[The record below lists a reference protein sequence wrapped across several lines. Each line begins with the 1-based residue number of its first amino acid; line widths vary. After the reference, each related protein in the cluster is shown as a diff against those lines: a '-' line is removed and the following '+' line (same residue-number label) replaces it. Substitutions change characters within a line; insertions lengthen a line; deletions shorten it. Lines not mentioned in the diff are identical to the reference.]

1 LVIASIRG
9 TLSTKTTSQL
19 VVDVNGVGYL
29 INVTGATAAKLGI
42 GEQVSLFTAMVVR
55 EDAMTLFGFLTA
67 LEQELFD
74 LLRSVTGVGPK
85 SALAILGSL
94 STAEIASAVA
104 LDNDAA
110 FKAVSGIGPKTA
122 KLITV
127 TLAGK
132 LSHLVLVSAADSA
145 PKETDFGSVVQALVS
160 LGWPEKSSQDAVR
173 EAAATIKSGEG
184 RDVVLRLALSKLGN
198 SKSTLAGNK

>member
-1 LVIASIRG
+1 VIASLRG
-9 TLSTKTTSQL
+9 TVSAKTANQL
-19 VVDVNGVGYL
+19 VIDVNGVGYL
-29 INVTGATAAKLGI
+29 VHVTPKT
-42 GEQVSLFTAMVVR
+42 SSRFTIASQCDVFTVMIVR
-55 EDAMTLFGFLTA
+55 EDSMTLFGFETS

-85 SALAILGSL
+85 SALAILGTL

-104 LDNDAA
+104 LDNDSA

-132 LSHLVLVSAADSA
+132 LSHLVLVDQAHEDSN
-145 PKETDFGSVVQALVS
+145 ETNFGSVVEALVS
-160 LGWPEKSSQDAVR
+160 LGWPERSAQEAVR
-173 EAAATIKSGEG
+173 EVAQKLNKGEG
-184 RDVVLRLALSKLGN
+184 REVVLRQALSKLGAN
-198 SKSTLAGNK
+198 KSSAASN

>member
-1 LVIASIRG
+1 VIASIRG
-9 TLSTKTTSQL
+9 TINAKTSSQL

-29 INVTGATAAKLGI
+29 LNVTSTTAAKQEI
-42 GEQVSLFTAMVVR
+42 GGQASMLTTLVVR
-55 EDAMTLFGFLTA
+55 EDAMTLYGFLTA

-104 LDNDAA
+104 LDNDSA

-132 LSHLVLVSAADSA
+132 LSHLVLAKRDVVE
-145 PKETDFGSVVQALVS
+145 PTETDYGSVVEALVS
-160 LGWPEKSSQDAVR
+160 LGWPEKSAQDAVR
-173 EAAATIKSGEG
+173 EVAAGAKPGEG
-184 RDVVLRLALSKLGN
+184 RNVVLRLALSRLGN
-198 SKSTLAGNK
+198 SKSTLSGGK

>member
-1 LVIASIRG
+1 MIASLRG
-9 TLSTKTTSQL
+9 KLSAKTTNQL

-29 INVTGATAAKLGI
+29 VYVTANTSVHFSLGD
-42 GEQVSLFTAMVVR
+42 EVQLFTAMVVR
-55 EDAMTLFGFLTA
+55 EDAMTLFGFRSS

-85 SALAILGSL
+85 SALAILGTI
-94 STAEIASAVA
+94 STAEIATAVA
-104 LDNDAA
+104 LDDDAT

-132 LSHLVLVSAADSA
+132 LSHLVLEEQVNRDSADS
-145 PKETDFGSVVQALVS
+145 DLGSVVEALVS
-160 LGWPEKSSQDAVR
+160 LGWPERAAQEAVKSASASV
-173 EAAATIKSGEG
+173 KKGEG
-184 RDVVLRLALSKLGN
+184 REVVLRLALSKLGSNKSSSGN
-198 SKSTLAGNK
+198 S

>member
-1 LVIASIRG
+1 VIASIRG
-9 TLSTKTTSQL
+9 TVGAKTAHQL

-29 INVTGATAAKLGI
+29 VNVTPNTSAKYSVGV
-42 GEQVSLFTAMVVR
+42 EAQLFTTMVVR
-55 EDAMTLFGFLTA
+55 EDAMTLYGFLTA

-104 LDNDAA
+104 LDNDSA

-132 LSHLVLVSAADSA
+132 LSHLVLAKSEAVE
-145 PKETDFGSVVQALVS
+145 PNETDYGSVVEALVS
-160 LGWPEKSSQDAVR
+160 LGWPEKSAQDAVR
-173 EAAATIKSGEG
+173 EVAAEAKRGEG
-184 RDVVLRLALSKLGN
+184 RNVVLRLALSRLGN
-198 SKSTLAGNK
+198 SKSTLSGGK

>member
-1 LVIASIRG
+1 MIASLRGTVSAKTAHQLVI
-9 TLSTKTTSQL
+9 
-19 VVDVNGVGYL
+19 DVNGVGYL
-29 INVTGATAAKLGI
+29 VHVTPKTSAQFSTGSDCAIYTVMI
-42 GEQVSLFTAMVVR
+42 VR
-55 EDAMTLFGFLTA
+55 EDSMTLFGFETS

-85 SALAILGSL
+85 SALAILGAL
-94 STAEIASAVA
+94 TTAEIASAVA

-132 LSHLVLVSAADSA
+132 LSHLVLIDQNDEKLNESN
-145 PKETDFGSVVQALVS
+145 FGSVVEALVS
-160 LGWPEKSSQDAVR
+160 LGWAERSAQETVR
-173 EAAATIKSGEG
+173 EVVQTLKKGEG
-184 RDVVLRLALSKLGN
+184 REVVLRQSLSRLGA
-198 SKSTLAGNK
+198 SKSSAGK

>member
-1 LVIASIRG
+1 MIASIRG
-9 TLSTKTTSQL
+9 KLNAKTAHQL

-29 INVTGATAAKLGI
+29 VHVTPNTASKFLI
-42 GEQVSLFTAMVVR
+42 GDETALFTAMVVR
-55 EDAMTLFGFLTA
+55 EDAMTLFGFQTA

-85 SALAILGSL
+85 SALAILGAL
-94 STAEIASAVA
+94 TTAQIASAVA
-104 LDNDAA
+104 VDDDAA

-132 LSHLVLVSAADSA
+132 LSHLVLVDQPESISTDADL
-145 PKETDFGSVVQALVS
+145 GSVVNALVS
-160 LGWPEKSSQDAVR
+160 LGWPERAAQEAVKT
-173 EAAATIKSGEG
+173 AAAEVKKGDG
-184 RDVVLRLALSKLGN
+184 REVVLRLALGKLGAN
-198 SKSTLAGNK
+198 KSSNGIS

>member
-1 LVIASIRG
+1 VIASIRG
-9 TLSTKTTSQL
+9 KLSAKTAHQL

-29 INVTGATAAKLGI
+29 IHVTPNTAAKLLMGD
-42 GEQVSLFTAMVVR
+42 EASLFTAMVVR
-55 EDAMTLFGFLTA
+55 EDAMTLFGFQTA

-85 SALAILGSL
+85 SALAILGAMT
-94 STAEIASAVA
+94 TAQIASAVA
-104 LDNDAA
+104 LDDDAA

-132 LSHLVLVSAADSA
+132 LSHLVLVEQSEKVSGND
-145 PKETDFGSVVQALVS
+145 DLGSVVDALIS
-160 LGWPEKSSQDAVR
+160 LGWPERSAQEAVKSVAV
-173 EAAATIKSGEG
+173 TLKKGEG
-184 RDVVLRLALSKLGN
+184 REVALRLALSKLGA
-198 SKSTLAGNK
+198 SKSSTGVM

>member
-1 LVIASIRG
+1 
-9 TLSTKTTSQL
+9 
-19 VVDVNGVGYL
+19 VVDVSGVGYL
-29 INVTGATAAKLGI
+29 IHVTPNTSAKFSI
-42 GEQVSLFTAMVVR
+42 GEETQLFTAMVVR
-55 EDAMTLFGFLTA
+55 EDAMTLFGFQSS

-85 SALAILGSL
+85 SALAILGAL

-132 LSHLVLVSAADSA
+132 LSHLVLVDQTDRVSAESDL
-145 PKETDFGSVVQALVS
+145 GSVVEALVS
-160 LGWPEKSSQDAVR
+160 LGWPERSAQEAVR
-173 EAAATIKSGEG
+173 DASASVKKGEG
-184 RDVVLRLALSKLGN
+184 LEVILRLALSKLGATKSASG
-198 SKSTLAGNK
+198 SK

>member
-1 LVIASIRG
+1 VIASIRG

-29 INVTGATAAKLGI
+29 LNVTGSTAAKLGL
-42 GEQVSLFTAMVVR
+42 GEEVSLFTTLVVR
-55 EDAMTLFGFLTA
+55 EDAMTLFGFMTS

-94 STAEIASAVA
+94 TTAEIASAVA

-110 FKAVSGIGPKTA
+110 FRAVSGIGPKTA

-132 LSHLVLVSAADSA
+132 LSHLVLMPSADTA
-145 PKETDFGSVVQALVS
+145 PKETDFGSVVVALVS
-160 LGWPEKSSQDAVR
+160 LGWPEKASQDAVR
-173 EAAATIKSGEG
+173 DVASSIKPGDG

-198 SKSTLAGNK
+198 SKSILAGAK

>member
-1 LVIASIRG
+1 M
-9 TLSTKTTSQL
+9 
-19 VVDVNGVGYL
+19 VDVNGVGYL
-29 INVTGATAAKLGI
+29 LNVTGTTAAKLAL
-42 GEQVSLFTAMVVR
+42 GEEVSLFTAMVVR
-55 EDAMTLFGFLTA
+55 EDAMTLFGFMSE

-85 SALAILGSL
+85 SALAILGAL

-104 LDNDAA
+104 LDNDSA

-132 LSHLVLVSAADSA
+132 LSHLVLVSNQENT
-145 PKETDFGSVVQALVS
+145 PKETDFGSVVEALVS
-160 LGWPEKSSQDAVR
+160 LGWPERAAQEAVR
-173 EAAATIKSGEG
+173 EAAASVKPGEG
-184 RDVVLRLALSKLGN
+184 RDVVLRMALSKLGN
-198 SKSTLAGNK
+198 NKSTLAGSN

>member
-1 LVIASIRG
+1 VIASIRG
-9 TLSTKTTSQL
+9 TLTTKTNGQL

-29 INVTGATAAKLGI
+29 LNVTGTTASKLSI

-55 EDAMTLFGFLTA
+55 EDAMTLFGFSTS

-85 SALAILGSL
+85 SALAILGAL

-132 LSHLVLVSAADSA
+132 FSHLVLTSSAEST
-145 PKETDFGSVVQALVS
+145 PKETDYGSVVEALVS
-160 LGWPEKSSQDAVR
+160 LGWPERAAQDAVR
-173 EAAATIKSGEG
+173 EVSATAKAGDG

-198 SKSTLAGNK
+198 SKSTLAGSK

>member
-1 LVIASIRG
+1 MIASIRG
-9 TLSTKTTSQL
+9 KLSAKTTSQL

-29 INVTGATAAKLGI
+29 VNVTPNTSAAFSLGD
-42 GEQVSLFTAMVVR
+42 ETQLFTAMVVR
-55 EDAMTLFGFLTA
+55 EDAMTLFGFRSA

-85 SALAILGSL
+85 SALAILGAL
-94 STAEIASAVA
+94 STSDIATAVA
-104 LDNDAA
+104 LDDDAA

-132 LSHLVLVSAADSA
+132 LSHLVLQEQASKINVESDL
-145 PKETDFGSVVQALVS
+145 GSVVEALVS
-160 LGWPEKSSQDAVR
+160 LGWPERAAQEAVKT
-173 EAAATIKSGEG
+173 AASEVTKGEG
-184 RDVVLRLALSKLGN
+184 REVVLRLALGKLGAN
-198 SKSTLAGNK
+198 KSSNGIS

>member
-1 LVIASIRG
+1 VIASIRG
-9 TLSTKTTSQL
+9 IVNAKTTSQL

-29 INVTGATAAKLGI
+29 IHVTANTSAKHSVGT
-42 GEQVSLFTAMVVR
+42 ETSLFTAMIVR
-55 EDAMTLFGFLTA
+55 EDAMTLFGFTSA

-85 SALAILGSL
+85 SALAILGAL

-132 LSHLVLVSAADSA
+132 LSHLVLVSPDAS
-145 PKETDFGSVVQALVS
+145 TQSDFGSVVEALVS
-160 LGWPEKSSQDAVR
+160 LGWPERAAQEAVR
-173 EAAATIKSGEG
+173 DAASSATKGEG
-184 RDVVLRLALSKLGN
+184 RDVILRQALSKLGG
-198 SKSTLAGNK
+198 SKSSISSGN

>member
-1 LVIASIRG
+1 MIASIRG
-9 TLSTKTTSQL
+9 ILGAKTAGQL

-29 INVTGATAAKLGI
+29 VHVTPKTAAKFSI
-42 GEQVSLFTAMVVR
+42 GDETALFTAMIVR
-55 EDAMTLFGFLTA
+55 EDAMTLFGFVTA

-132 LSHLVLVSAADSA
+132 LSHLVLVDQGTKPVA
-145 PKETDFGSVVQALVS
+145 ETDYASVVEALVS
-160 LGWPEKSSQDAVR
+160 LGWAERAAQDAVKT
-173 EAAATIKSGEG
+173 AASKAKLGDG
-184 RDVVLRLALSKLGN
+184 RDVVLRLALSLLGG
-198 SKSTLAGNK
+198 SKSTLTSGN

>member
-1 LVIASIRG
+1 MIASIRG
-9 TLSTKTTSQL
+9 KLNAKTFHQL

-29 INVTGATAAKLGI
+29 IHVTPNTASKFLI
-42 GEQVSLFTAMVVR
+42 GDEAALFTAMVVR
-55 EDAMTLFGFLTA
+55 EDAMTLFGFQTA

-85 SALAILGSL
+85 SALAILGAL
-94 STAEIASAVA
+94 TTAQIASAVA
-104 LDNDAA
+104 VDDDAA

-132 LSHLVLVSAADSA
+132 LSHLVLVDQSENVS
-145 PKETDFGSVVQALVS
+145 TDPDLGSVVDALVS
-160 LGWPEKSSQDAVR
+160 LGWPERSAQEAVKSV
-173 EAAATIKSGEG
+173 AATLKNGEG
-184 RDVVLRLALSKLGN
+184 REVALRLALSKLGA
-198 SKSTLAGNK
+198 SKSSTGAK

>member
-1 LVIASIRG
+1 MIASIRG
-9 TLSTKTTSQL
+9 SLAAKTVGQL

-29 INVTGATAAKLGI
+29 IHVTPNTSAKFAIGDETA
-42 GEQVSLFTAMVVR
+42 LFTAMIVR
-55 EDAMTLFGFLTA
+55 EDAMTLFGFVTA

-132 LSHLVLVSAADSA
+132 LSHLVLVEQGNKSAV
-145 PKETDFGSVVQALVS
+145 ETDFASVVEALMS
-160 LGWPEKSSQDAVR
+160 LGWAERAAQDAVKV
-173 EAAATIKSGEG
+173 AAAKVKSGEG
-184 RDVVLRLALSKLGN
+184 RDVVLRLALSQLGG
-198 SKSTLAGNK
+198 SKSTLTSGN

>member
-1 LVIASIRG
+1 
-9 TLSTKTTSQL
+9 
-19 VVDVNGVGYL
+19 VVDVSGVGYL
-29 INVTGATAAKLGI
+29 IHVTPNTSAKFSI
-42 GEQVSLFTAMVVR
+42 GEETRLFTAMVVR
-55 EDAMTLFGFLTA
+55 EDAMTLFGFQSS

-85 SALAILGSL
+85 SALAILGAL
-94 STAEIASAVA
+94 TTAEIASAVA

-132 LSHLVLVSAADSA
+132 LSHLVLVDQTDRVSADS
-145 PKETDFGSVVQALVS
+145 DLGSVVEALVS
-160 LGWPEKSSQDAVR
+160 LGWPERSAQEAVR
-173 EAAATIKSGEG
+173 EASASVKKGEG
-184 RDVVLRLALSKLGN
+184 REVILRLALSKLGAN
-198 SKSTLAGNK
+198 KSASGSK

>member
-1 LVIASIRG
+1 VIASIRG
-9 TLSTKTTSQL
+9 KLNAKTAHQL

-29 INVTGATAAKLGI
+29 VHVTPNTASKFLVGDEAA
-42 GEQVSLFTAMVVR
+42 LFTAMVVR
-55 EDAMTLFGFLTA
+55 EDAMTLFGFQTA

-85 SALAILGSL
+85 SALAILGAL
-94 STAEIASAVA
+94 TTAQIASAVA
-104 LDNDAA
+104 VDDDAA

-132 LSHLVLVSAADSA
+132 LSHLVLVDQS
-145 PKETDFGSVVQALVS
+145 ENVTTDTDLGSVVNALVS
-160 LGWPEKSSQDAVR
+160 LGWPERSAQEAVKSV
-173 EAAATIKSGEG
+173 AATLKKGEG
-184 RDVVLRLALSKLGN
+184 REVALRLALSKLGA
-198 SKSTLAGNK
+198 SKSTAGSK

>member
-1 LVIASIRG
+1 VIASIRG

-29 INVTGATAAKLGI
+29 LNVTGTTAARLSI
-42 GEQVSLFTAMVVR
+42 GEAVSLFTTLVVR
-55 EDAMTLFGFLTA
+55 EDAMTLFGFMTA

-94 STAEIASAVA
+94 TTAEIASAVA

-132 LSHLVLVSAADSA
+132 LSHLVLLPSAESA
-145 PKETDFGSVVQALVS
+145 PKETDFGSVVVALVS
-160 LGWPEKSSQDAVR
+160 LGWPEKAAQDAVR
-173 EAAATIKSGEG
+173 EVASNIKPGDG

-198 SKSTLAGNK
+198 NKSTLAGAK

>member
-1 LVIASIRG
+1 VIASIRG
-9 TLSTKTTSQL
+9 TLATKTSSQL

-29 INVTGATAAKLGI
+29 LNVTGSTAAKLAT

-55 EDAMTLFGFLTA
+55 EDAMTLFGFMSA

-85 SALAILGSL
+85 SALAILGAL

-104 LDNDAA
+104 LDNDSA

-132 LSHLVLVSAADSA
+132 LSHLVLVSNQENT
-145 PKETDFGSVVQALVS
+145 PKETDFGSVVEALVS
-160 LGWPEKSSQDAVR
+160 LGWPERAAQEAVR
-173 EAAATIKSGEG
+173 EAAASVKPGEG
-184 RDVVLRLALSKLGN
+184 RDVVLRMALSKLGN
-198 SKSTLAGNK
+198 NKSTLAGSN

>member
-1 LVIASIRG
+1 MIASIRG
-9 TLSTKTTSQL
+9 KLNAKTSHQL

-29 INVTGATAAKLGI
+29 VHVTPNTASKFLI
-42 GEQVSLFTAMVVR
+42 GDEAALFTAMVVR
-55 EDAMTLFGFLTA
+55 EDAMTLFGFQTA

-85 SALAILGSL
+85 SALAILGAL
-94 STAEIASAVA
+94 TTAQIASAVA
-104 LDNDAA
+104 VDDDAA

-132 LSHLVLVSAADSA
+132 LSHLVLVDQSESVHADA
-145 PKETDFGSVVQALVS
+145 DLGSVVNALVS
-160 LGWPEKSSQDAVR
+160 LGWPERSAQEAVKSV
-173 EAAATIKSGEG
+173 AATLKNGEG
-184 RDVVLRLALSKLGN
+184 REVALRLALSKLGA
-198 SKSTLAGNK
+198 SKSSSGAK

>member
-1 LVIASIRG
+1 MIASLRG
-9 TLSTKTTSQL
+9 TVSAKSSGQL

-29 INVTGATAAKLGI
+29 VHVTSTTAAKQDVGTAA
-42 GEQVSLFTAMVVR
+42 SLHTTLVVR
-55 EDAMTLFGFLTA
+55 EDAMTIFGFSSP

-94 STAEIASAVA
+94 TPAEIAAAVA
-104 LDNDAA
+104 LDNDSA

-132 LSHLVLVSAADSA
+132 LSPLVLTQAETQVSS
-145 PKETDFGSVVQALVS
+145 ETDYASVVDALVS
-160 LGWPEKSSQDAVR
+160 LGWADRSAQDAVR
-173 EAAATIKSGEG
+173 EVASQVKRGEG
-184 RDVVLRLALSKLGN
+184 RDVVLRLALSKLG
-198 SKSTLAGNK
+198 STKSTLAGNK

>member
-1 LVIASIRG
+1 MIASIRG

-29 INVTGATAAKLGI
+29 LNVTGSTAAKLGI
-42 GEQVSLFTAMVVR
+42 GEEVSLFTTLVVR
-55 EDAMTLFGFLTA
+55 EDAMTLFGFVTA

-94 STAEIASAVA
+94 TTAEIASAVA
-104 LDNDAA
+104 LDDDAA

-132 LSHLVLVSAADSA
+132 LSHLVLLPSADSA
-145 PKETDFGSVVQALVS
+145 PKETDFGSVVVALVS
-160 LGWPEKSSQDAVR
+160 LGWPEKASQDAVR
-173 EAAATIKSGEG
+173 EVASSMKPGDG

-198 SKSTLAGNK
+198 SKSTLAGAK

>member
-1 LVIASIRG
+1 MIASIRG
-9 TLSTKTTSQL
+9 ILAAKTVGQL

-29 INVTGATAAKLGI
+29 IHVTPNTSAKFSNGDEI
-42 GEQVSLFTAMVVR
+42 ALFTAMIVR
-55 EDAMTLFGFLTA
+55 EDAMTLFGFGTA

-132 LSHLVLVSAADSA
+132 LSHLVLVDQGTKSAV
-145 PKETDFGSVVQALVS
+145 ETDFASVVEALMS
-160 LGWPEKSSQDAVR
+160 LGWAERAAQDAVKV
-173 EAAATIKSGEG
+173 AAAKARSGEG
-184 RDVVLRLALSKLGN
+184 RDVVLRLALSQLGG
-198 SKSTLAGNK
+198 SKSTLTSGN

>member
-1 LVIASIRG
+1 MIASIRG
-9 TLSTKTTSQL
+9 TLATKTSSQL

-29 INVTGATAAKLGI
+29 LNVTGTTAAKLAL
-42 GEQVSLFTAMVVR
+42 GEEVSLFTAMVVR
-55 EDAMTLFGFLTA
+55 EDAMTLFGFMSA

-85 SALAILGSL
+85 SALAILGAL

-104 LDNDAA
+104 LDNDSA

-132 LSHLVLVSAADSA
+132 LSHLVLVPSQENA
-145 PKETDFGSVVQALVS
+145 PKETDFVSVVQALVS
-160 LGWPEKSSQDAVR
+160 LGWPERSAQEAVR
-173 EAAATIKSGEG
+173 EAAASVQPGEG
-184 RDVVLRLALSKLGN
+184 RDVVLRMALSKLGN
-198 SKSTLAGNK
+198 NKSTLAGSN

>member
-1 LVIASIRG
+1 V
-9 TLSTKTTSQL
+9 
-19 VVDVNGVGYL
+19 GVE
-29 INVTGATAAKLGI
+29 A
-42 GEQVSLFTAMVVR
+42 QLFTAMVVR
-55 EDAMTLFGFLTA
+55 EDAMTLFGFQTA

-85 SALAILGSL
+85 SALAILGAL
-94 STAEIASAVA
+94 TTAEIASAVA

-132 LSHLVLVSAADSA
+132 LSHLVLVAQSDVANV
-145 PKETDFGSVVQALVS
+145 ETDFASVVEALVS
-160 LGWPEKSSQDAVR
+160 LGWPERSAQEAVKQVS
-173 EAAATIKSGEG
+173 TSVKKGEG
-184 RDVVLRLALSKLGN
+184 REVVLRLALSKLGA
-198 SKSTLAGNK
+198 SKSSNGAK

>member
-1 LVIASIRG
+1 MIASIRG
-9 TLSTKTTSQL
+9 KLNAKTAHQL

-29 INVTGATAAKLGI
+29 VHVTPNTASKFLI
-42 GEQVSLFTAMVVR
+42 GDETALFTAMVVR
-55 EDAMTLFGFLTA
+55 EDAMTLFGFQTA

-85 SALAILGSL
+85 SALAILGAL
-94 STAEIASAVA
+94 TTAQIASAVA
-104 LDNDAA
+104 VDDDAA

-132 LSHLVLVSAADSA
+132 LSHLVLVDQPESISTDADL
-145 PKETDFGSVVQALVS
+145 GSVVNALVS
-160 LGWPEKSSQDAVR
+160 LGWPERSAQEAVKSVSS
-173 EAAATIKSGEG
+173 TLKKGEG
-184 RDVVLRLALSKLGN
+184 REVALRLALSKLGA
-198 SKSTLAGNK
+198 SKSSAGAK

>member
-1 LVIASIRG
+1 MIASIRG
-9 TLSTKTTSQL
+9 IVNAKTTSQL
-19 VVDVNGVGYL
+19 VVDVGGVGYL
-29 INVTGATAAKLGI
+29 INVTANTAAKHSI
-42 GEQVSLFTAMVVR
+42 GNEISLFTAMIVR
-55 EDAMTLFGFLTA
+55 EDAMNLFGFNSA

-85 SALAILGSL
+85 SALAILGAL

-104 LDNDAA
+104 LDNDSA

-132 LSHLVLVSAADSA
+132 LSHLVLVHPDDSTSDQA
-145 PKETDFGSVVQALVS
+145 DFGSVVEALVS
-160 LGWPEKSSQDAVR
+160 LGWPERSAQEAVKDA
-173 EAAATIKSGEG
+173 ASNAKKGEG
-184 RDVVLRLALSKLGN
+184 RDIILRQALSKLGGT
-198 SKSTLAGNK
+198 KSSISSGN

>member
-1 LVIASIRG
+1 MIAAIRG
-9 TLSTKTTSQL
+9 TLISKTTSQL
-19 VVDVNGVGYL
+19 VVDVNGLGYL
-29 INVTGATAAKLGI
+29 VNVTSNTAAK
-42 GEQVSLFTAMVVR
+42 FTLNSEIALHTAFVVR
-55 EDAMTLFGFLTA
+55 EDAMTLFGFVTV

-94 STAEIASAVA
+94 STGEIASAVA

-110 FKAVSGIGPKTA
+110 FRSVSGIGPKTA

-132 LSHLVLVSAADSA
+132 LSHLVGVSDAPTNQTVADYS
-145 PKETDFGSVVQALVS
+145 SVVEALVS
-160 LGWPEKSSQDAVR
+160 LGWQERAASDAVR
-173 EAAATIKSGEG
+173 EASESSKPGAG
-184 RDVVLRLALSKLGN
+184 RDTILRSALAILGGAMG
-198 SKSTLAGNK
+198 KSVNN

>member
-1 LVIASIRG
+1 MIASIRG
-9 TLSTKTTSQL
+9 QLKAKTSHQL

-29 INVTGATAAKLGI
+29 IYVTPNTASKMLI
-42 GEQVSLFTAMVVR
+42 GDEAALFTAMVVR
-55 EDAMTLFGFLTA
+55 EDAMTLFGFQTA

-85 SALAILGSL
+85 SALAILGAL
-94 STAEIASAVA
+94 TTAQIASAVA
-104 LDNDAA
+104 LDDDAA

-132 LSHLVLVSAADSA
+132 LSHLVLVDQSEPLSRDADL
-145 PKETDFGSVVQALVS
+145 GSVVNALVS
-160 LGWPEKSSQDAVR
+160 LGWPERSAQEAVKSV
-173 EAAATIKSGEG
+173 AATLKRGEG
-184 RDVVLRLALSKLGN
+184 REVALRLALSKLGA
-198 SKSTLAGNK
+198 SKSTAGSK